1 MAEWKNTDNEKL
13 DPAFAAIRSLF
24 LDGTIDSMYKMIDYS
39 PTKVASLFS
48 MSYRTYHD
56 KLREPWRFSVLHILL
71 LANVIRIDP
80 EVINSIIQKESEKEI
95 KVKIELY
102 NVKDQKNK
110 QKQLKR
116 KE

>member
-1 MAEWKNTDNEKL
+1 MAEWKNIDNEKL

-24 LDGTIDSMYKMIDYS
+24 LDGTIDSMYKLIDYN

-56 KLREPWRFSVLHILL
+56 KLKEPWKFSVLHILL

-80 EVINSIIQKESEKEI
+80 GVINDIIQKESEKAI
-95 KVKIELY
+95 KDKIENYKL
-102 NVKDQKNK
+102 KDQRGKKNN
-110 QKQLKR
+110 
-116 KE
+116 